1 MLIFFHIKFLPINNL
16 PVILKLLIPYLLG
29 VIFQFYSNF
38 LLPYLWFSG
47 ITLLTL
53 FILNLPKFAR
63 QQLLI
68 KVNGIAISILFFLLG
83 GVAVKSTLDV
93 NKDDY
98 FYSNGKHTYQLYI
111 NQPVI
116 EKEKSV
122 KLYVDVISR
131 DHNKT
136 IGESLVYLE
145 KTKQSLALEYGDV
158 LLVEGNFNSIKTNGN
173 PEEFNYK
180 DYLFKNHIYHQVYL
194 KQQQWFKI
202 GNRANPIF
210 KTTYRTR
217 EFYSNLIDNSFL
229 YPKNKAVLKA
239 LLLGQKEDLDR
250 DTLRTYSSAGAMHV
264 LAVSGLHVGIIMLM
278 LMFIFKPIKRLK
290 FGKSIYVLL
299 IVFCLWFYAF
309 LTGLSPSVLRSA
321 LMFSFVVIGAEI
333 ERETSI
339 YQSILVS
346 AFVLMV
352 IDPLV
357 IFKVGFQLSYLAVLG
372 IVYLQP
378 KIYNLIYIKFKFL
391 DYLWKITSVSI
402 AAQIATFP
410 LGLFYFHQFPNY
422 FFISNLIVIPLAGG
436 ILGLGLAYMVLFN
449 IPFIN
454 HFVLLFLDYLLSF
467 LNFCVEKVEQLP
479 YSILWGIS
487 ISWYETIF
495 IYAILLFLI
504 FGFTL
509 HKAKLFLMSLGLT
522 VSLLGVFM
530 FNNYLLNQHRQLIVY
545 NVDKEVAF
553 DVFYGKNNYFFA
565 SDSLY
570 QNDEKMLFNIKH
582 NWFKIRQNENPYRF
596 VSLDKLKHNVLNIGK
611 TTWSILNHSKQLY
624 VTDFVIIGAVNKI
637 DKNYLEALKN
647 CSATLIISNNCSY
660 NAKKYIIESYPNKL
674 IFDLK
679 EKGAFIFSF

>member
-1 MLIFFHIKFLPINNL
+1 M
-16 PVILKLLIPYLLG
+16 
-29 VIFQFYSNF
+29 
-38 LLPYLWFSG
+38 
-47 ITLLTL
+47 
-53 FILNLPKFAR
+53 
-63 QQLLI
+63 
-68 KVNGIAISILFFLLG
+68 
-83 GVAVKSTLDV
+83 
-93 NKDDY
+93 
-98 FYSNGKHTYQLYI
+98 
-111 NQPVI
+111 
-116 EKEKSV
+116 
-122 KLYVDVISR
+122 
-131 DHNKT
+131 
-136 IGESLVYLE
+136 
-145 KTKQSLALEYGDV
+145 ALEYGDV

-290 FGKSIYVLL
+290 YGKSIYVLL

-454 HFVLLFLDYLLSF
+454 HLILLFLDYLLSF

-487 ISWYETIF
+487 ITWYETFF
-495 IYAILLFLI
+495 IYVILFFLI

-509 HKAKLFLMSLGLT
+509 HKAKLFLISLGLT
-522 VSLLGVFM
+522 ASLIGVFM
-530 FNNYLLNQHRQLIVY
+530 FNNYLINQQNQFIVY

-570 QNDEKMLFNIKH
+570 KNDEKMLFNIKH

-660 NAKKYIIESYPNKL
+660 NVKKRITKNYPVDL